1 MKGKMAQQS
10 LRSKEIVKRAEKIER
25 NITQHDSQLQDMN
38 NRGEMMKKEMAQQDS
53 KSKEMDKRVEEIE
66 RNIAQLDWQLQ
77 DMNNRAEKLKK
88 EMTHYDSQLQ
98 EMGNRCESMQDKVA
112 QQGSQFE
119 KASNRVERMKRV
131 LAQQMDHLKERMEK
145 GMREVGETVNNHYAF
160 ICIQDQKTVR
170 LHSYLNRVL
179 QQHLIYWRNG
189 QTQLRNSLNYLNA
202 RIDTLFAM
210 SPSTPAEL

>member
-1 MKGKMAQQS
+1 M
-10 LRSKEIVKRAEKIER
+10 RSKEIVKRAEKIER

-145 GMREVGETVNNHYAF
+145 GIRVVGETINNHYAF

-170 LHSYLNRVL
+170 LQSYLNRVL

-189 QTQLRNSLNYLNA
+189 QTQVRNSFSKTMLLKIILLQLKNPIYN
-202 RIDTLFAM
+202 
-210 SPSTPAEL
+210 

>member
-1 MKGKMAQQS
+1 M
-10 LRSKEIVKRAEKIER
+10 
-25 NITQHDSQLQDMN
+25 
-38 NRGEMMKKEMAQQDS
+38 
-53 KSKEMDKRVEEIE
+53 
-66 RNIAQLDWQLQ
+66 
-77 DMNNRAEKLKK
+77 
-88 EMTHYDSQLQ
+88 
-98 EMGNRCESMQDKVA
+98 
-112 QQGSQFE
+112 
-119 KASNRVERMKRV
+119 

-202 RIDTLFAM
+202 QIDTLFAM